1 MDEYVGMT
9 EAKTAL
15 PGVVKR
21 LENGATDHVF
31 VMRNNKPAAV
41 LLGVQYYEDLRT
53 LQRLREHLED
63 ALMIHEAT
71 RADCGERHSL
81 DDVFTELGT
90 PHHSEE
96 SRTASPMAIV
106 PGGSHGGGRR
116 GGPG

>member
-41 LLGVQYYEDLRT
+41 LLGVEDYQDLRS
-53 LQRLREHLED
+53 LQALREHLED
-63 ALMIHEAT
+63 ALMIHGAT
-71 RADCGERHSL
+71 STDSGKRHSL
-81 DDVFTELGT
+81 DDVFAELGV
-90 PHHSEE
+90 E
-96 SRTASPMAIV
+96 S
-106 PGGSHGGGRR
+106 
-116 GGPG
+116 